1 MNKIIFIGV
10 LLLSQCKVEQKAD
23 SIFYNGEI
31 YTADAQDAV
40 YEAVAIKD
48 GLILQTGKNEDVLK
62 RKGNQKQ
69 LTNLEGQF
77 VMPGLITG
85 HGKLFNMGSNTG

>member
-1 MNKIIFIGV
+1 MQGRA
-10 LLLSQCKVEQKAD
+10 KAD

-48 GLILQTGKNEDVLK
+48 GLILQTGKM
-62 RKGNQKQ
+62 RM
-69 LTNLEGQF
+69 F
-77 VMPGLITG
+77 
-85 HGKLFNMGSNTG
+85 